1 MRGKRVK
8 RVVLE
13 KRIHRVFFF
22 ILTAFFSPAVPL
34 PRWERPHPHPPHP
47 LLLCALVEKDIFK
60 VKNLQDEVYLTKES
74 VL

>member
-22 ILTAFFSPAVPL
+22 HFDSLFFPSSTSAQVGTPP
-34 PRWERPHPHPPHP
+34 PHPPHP